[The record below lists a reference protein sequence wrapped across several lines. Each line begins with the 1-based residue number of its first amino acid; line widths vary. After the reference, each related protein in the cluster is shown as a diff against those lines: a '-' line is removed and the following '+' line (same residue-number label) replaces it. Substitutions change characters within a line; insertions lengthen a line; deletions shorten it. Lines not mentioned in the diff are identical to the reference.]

1 MAVQRDRQPVERRAQ
16 SCCPVASCPVEPE
29 ENEHDENSDGP
40 SALAGEAPR
49 RRRRRLVLSAAVVA
63 LALLVMAALLV
74 SGTLWPTRTAALR
87 YPVQGVD
94 VSAYQGT
101 IDWDVLAEQDID
113 FAWIK
118 ATEGSSYQDPRF
130 ADNWAGAHDTD
141 LLVGA
146 YHFLSID
153 SPGTDQAVNVTA
165 TVSRHQGDLPVVVD
179 VECYAEYCDAPPPA
193 ARVREV
199 LDPLLLAIEQHYGR
213 PAVLYATRDWYERY
227 LAGGY
232 PDNPVWFR
240 SVTTSPHLTDDRDWK
255 FWQWSAREQLD
266 GYRGDEE
273 FIDMN
278 AFRGDR
284 EELESLL
291 LP

>member
-1 MAVQRDRQPVERRAQ
+1 MNEDDESRDDASARAR
-16 SCCPVASCPVEPE
+16 
-29 ENEHDENSDGP
+29 
-40 SALAGEAPR
+40 ALPR
-49 RRRRRLVLSAAVVA
+49 RRRQRRIALSAAVIA
-63 LALLVMAALLV
+63 FALLVIAALLFT
-74 SGTLWPTRTAALR
+74 GTLWPTRTAALR

-101 IDWDVLAEQDID
+101 IDWDVLAEEDID

-130 ADNWAGAHDTD
+130 ADNWAEAHDTD

-146 YHFLSID
+146 YHFLSVD
-153 SPGTDQAVNVTA
+153 SPGTDQATKVIA
-165 TVSRHQGDLPVVVD
+165 TVSRNRGDLPVVVD
-179 VECYAEYCDAPPPA
+179 VECYSQYCDSPPPA
-193 ARVREV
+193 GTVKEV

-227 LAGGY
+227 LAGSY
-232 PDNPVWFR
+232 PDNPIWFR
-240 SVTTSPHLTDDRDWK
+240 SVATSPHLTDDRAWIV
-255 FWQWSAREQLD
+255 WQWSAREKLD
-266 GYRGDEE
+266 GYDGDEE

>member
-1 MAVQRDRQPVERRAQ
+1 MNEDDESRDDASARAR
-16 SCCPVASCPVEPE
+16 
-29 ENEHDENSDGP
+29 
-40 SALAGEAPR
+40 ALPR
-49 RRRRRLVLSAAVVA
+49 RRRQRRIALSAAVIA
-63 LALLVMAALLV
+63 FALLVIAALLFT
-74 SGTLWPTRTAALR
+74 GTLWPTRTAALR

-101 IDWDVLAEQDID
+101 IDWDVLAEEDID

-130 ADNWAGAHDTD
+130 ADNWAEAHDTD

-146 YHFLSID
+146 YHFLSVD
-153 SPGTDQAVNVTA
+153 SPGTDQATNVIA
-165 TVSRHQGDLPVVVD
+165 TVSRNRGDLPVVVD
-179 VECYAEYCDAPPPA
+179 VECYSQYCDSPPPA
-193 ARVREV
+193 GTVKKV

-227 LAGGY
+227 LAGSY
-232 PDNPVWFR
+232 PDNPIWFR
-240 SVTTSPHLTDDRDWK
+240 SVATSPHLTDDREWTV
-255 FWQWSAREQLD
+255 WQWSAREKLD
-266 GYRGDEE
+266 GYDGDEE